1 MIYSSYL
8 FQGIILQRVFFRVKE
23 AAVKLSMAH
32 LYTLNLTICKG
43 KFKQKWFKSKI
54 LKPII

>member
-1 MIYSSYL
+1 MIYSSFF
-8 FQGIILQRVFFRVKE
+8 FQGIFLQIVFFRVKE

-43 KFKQKWFKSKI
+43 KFKQKLF
-54 LKPII
+54 